1 MGGRGVPWVEGAN
14 SVVFCNDSCCL
25 WIRTGDDVAKDTRFQ
40 FASTVV
46 SDGLSGSAA
55 SAAHLSVA
63 EVLMRRQHSV
73 QQKTDT
79 NTRHERIKGG
89 GRVGH
94 EATPAALSVFSFDP
108 TIAGS
113 A

>member
-1 MGGRGVPWVEGAN
+1 VEGAN

-46 SDGLSGSAA
+46 SDGLSGSATC
-55 SAAHLSVA
+55 AAHLSVA
-63 EVLMRRQHSV
+63 EVLMHRQHSV

-79 NTRHERIKGG
+79 THGEVYLKGA
-89 GRVGH
+89 V
-94 EATPAALSVFSFDP
+94 ASPQ
-108 TIAGS
+108 
-113 A
+113 

>member
-1 MGGRGVPWVEGAN
+1 MEGAN

-46 SDGLSGSAA
+46 SDGLSGSATC
-55 SAAHLSVA
+55 AAHLSVA

-73 QQKTDT
+73 NKRR
-79 NTRHERIKGG
+79 TRTTRRLKGAVAS
-89 GRVGH
+89 RN
-94 EATPAALSVFSFDP
+94 EATVE
-108 TIAGS
+108 
-113 A
+113 